1 MYKSCSILLLPPG
14 KRASS
19 CRSSPRPRQA
29 VLLCCNQQS
38 LVLEELKSLGVRPKR
53 SLGQNFLIS
62 QSVLSDIVRAA
73 SVEAGDH
80 ILEIGPGLGTLT
92 AKLVDNGALI
102 LAIEKDDVLA
112 RHMERKFAEVKPF
125 NVPLNS
131 ARHTA
136 VVSLYKIHASKC
148 RLSRCLR

>member
-1 MYKSCSILLLPPG
+1 M
-14 KRASS
+14 
-19 CRSSPRPRQA
+19 
-29 VLLCCNQQS
+29 LCCNHQS
-38 LVLEELKSLGVRPKR
+38 LVLEELKSLGIRPKR

-92 AKLVDNGALI
+92 AKLVDNGATI

-125 NVPLNS
+125 KVPLNS
-131 ARHTA
+131 ARHMA
-136 VVSLYKIHASKC
+136 VVSLCEVNAFRC